1 MNALRDHLRRH
12 LTWPRVV
19 FTLILLL
26 WVKKFLAVEP
36 YTQGEVKPNG
46 QYQRVFA
53 RLDGHYIHLE
63 RMSLF
68 FDGDLDL
75 SNQLATWGD
84 PLGTK
89 TLPTTTGKNYLY
101 PVGSALLE
109 LPAFAIAHG
118 VAKVRNAFGDD
129 LPMHGYDRFHQRWT
143 FFSGAARRV
152 RALLVGYR
160 LARRHASETAA
171 LFAVARRAR
180 HRPVLLVGVPVRL
193 RPRVVGARRRAGPST
208 TGTPPAVA
216 TICAATP
223 GSARCSAS

>member
-84 PLGTK
+84 PLGTA

-101 PVGSALLE
+101 PIGSALLE
-109 LPAFAIAHG
+109 LPAFAAAHG
-118 VAKVRNAFGDD
+118 VAKVRNALGDD

-143 FFSGAARRV
+143 FFSALLAGFAS
-152 RALLVGYR
+152 LLVGYR
-160 LARRHASETAA
+160 LARDGRRGDAHLIIKQRPRGFERSAHFFNAHLVARA
-171 LFAVARRAR
+171 LFFHDNLELAFAM
-180 HRPVLLVGVPVRL
+180 L
-193 RPRVVGARRRAGPST
+193 RNG
-208 TGTPPAVA
+208 
-216 TICAATP
+216 
-223 GSARCSAS
+223 